1 MPDATQGSA
10 PAASR
15 WTREVLLLVCFYAAY
30 TAGRDLQGSAAVSYT
45 RALSNSLRLIGAER
59 RLDLFGEES
68 VQRVALAHRWLI
80 ECANVFYGT
89 LHLLVTIAVLVFL
102 FRCHRSAYR
111 RARNAL
117 AAITALALVGF
128 VAYPT
133 VPPRLLPSHF
143 GFVDTLSKFGALWSF
158 DSGAMSKISN
168 QYAAMPSL
176 HFAWA
181 LWVAISLGSVT
192 QRRTTRLLAYIYP
205 LLTFIVIIVT
215 ANHFVLDAVFGA
227 AIVAIGFAVTARRS
241 HRPTS
246 PTTSTASAS

>member
-1 MPDATQGSA
+1 MLDATQGPA

-15 WTREVLLLVCFYAAY
+15 WTREVMLLACFYAVY

-45 RALSNSLRLIGAER
+45 RALSNSLRLIGVER

-68 VQRVALAHRWLI
+68 LQHVALGHRWLI
-80 ECANVFYGT
+80 ESANVFYGT
-89 LHLLVTIAVLVFL
+89 LHPAVTIAVLVWL
-102 FRCHRSAYR
+102 FRRRPSAYR

-117 AAITALALVGF
+117 AAITAIALVGF

-143 GFVDTLSKFGALWSF
+143 GFVDTLSKFGTFWSF
-158 DSGAMSKISN
+158 DSGAVSKISN

-181 LWVAISLGSVT
+181 LWVAISLGGVAQHRVT
-192 QRRTTRLLAYIYP
+192 RVVAYLYP
-205 LLTFIVIIVT
+205 LLTLVVIIVT
-215 ANHFVLDAVFGA
+215 ANHFILDAAFGA
-227 AIVAIGFAVTARRS
+227 AVVAVGFVLTARRTRRLTLLACS
-241 HRPTS
+241 IV
-246 PTTSTASAS
+246 SAT